1 MSRPP
6 APPDLYLLS
15 KVSTLYYE
23 RDQTQQQIAERLR
36 ISRPMVSRLLSEA
49 RRRGIVQ
56 ITILPP
62 QGSRVDLESMLEEK
76 FGLENVHVVPVDPAA
91 GADSRRRQIGAAA
104 AAYLARTLQPN
115 ETVGISWG
123 TTLNAMVLSHVPM
136 ASVDVRIVQM
146 LGGVGP
152 PDVESYG
159 SALVRRTAQLLHAA
173 PVLLPA
179 PGIVATPAVRDSL
192 RKDAHVRSA
201 LRVLDSLTTAYV
213 GLGALATNAVL
224 NDGHS
229 LSRGTRSELLAA
241 GAVGDI
247 SLRFFDEHGAPV
259 RTSLDDRVLGI
270 TTAQLRKVP
279 RVVAIAGGLDK
290 VDAIAAALGAGIVN
304 VLLTDQSTAQA
315 LVDREIKE

>member
-6 APPDLYLLS
+6 ALPDLYLLS

-23 RDQTQQQIAERLR
+23 RDQTQQEIAERLR

-56 ITILPP
+56 ISILPP
-62 QGSRVDLESMLEEK
+62 PGARVELESALEEK
-76 FGLENVHVVPVDPAA
+76 YGLENVQVVPVDPATNPE
-91 GADSRRRQIGAAA
+91 GRRRQIGASA
-104 AAYLARTLQPN
+104 AAYLARTLQPKD
-115 ETVGISWG
+115 TLGMSWG
-123 TTLNAMVLSHVPM
+123 STLSAMVRALAPL
-136 ASVDVRIVQM
+136 ASSGVRVVQM

-152 PDVESYG
+152 PDSDSYG
-159 SALVRRTAQLLHAA
+159 SALVRRTAQLLHAS

-179 PGIVATPAVRDSL
+179 PGIVATSAVRDSL
-192 RKDAHVRSA
+192 RKDAHVRTA
-201 LRVLDSLTTAYV
+201 LRELDSLTTAFV

-247 SLRFFDEHGAPV
+247 SMRFFDENGAPV
-259 RTSLDDRVLGI
+259 KTSLDDRVLGI

-290 VDAIAAALGAGIVN
+290 VDAIAAALHAGIVN
-304 VLLTDQSTAQA
+304 VLITDQSAAEA
-315 LVDREIKE
+315 LARREN